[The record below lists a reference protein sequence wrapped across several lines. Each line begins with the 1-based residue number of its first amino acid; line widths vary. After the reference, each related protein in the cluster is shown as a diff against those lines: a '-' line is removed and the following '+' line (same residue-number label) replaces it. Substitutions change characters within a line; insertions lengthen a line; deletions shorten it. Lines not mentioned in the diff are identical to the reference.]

1 EFSDIRHFGFKW
13 FPYNKGG
20 EYRKWYGNNEYVINM
35 ENEGEGIKS
44 YNKKSNYRLREPR
57 LYFKEAITWSF
68 VSSSK
73 FGVRFSPPGFLFDVA
88 GSSVFP
94 TEKNRYLL
102 TSYLCSK
109 LAYYFLMHQN
119 PTLNFQVENIAN
131 LPVIIKIGEQRE
143 QIDHL

>member
-1 EFSDIRHFGFKW
+1 KIPCRPIAYWSSKRTREIYSSEIKLKKVSEPRTGIQTGKNDVFLKYWFEVSFFKIGINMKEFSDIRHFVFKW

-68 VSSSK
+68 V
-73 FGVRFSPPGFLFDVA
+73 
-88 GSSVFP
+88 
-94 TEKNRYLL
+94 
-102 TSYLCSK
+102 
-109 LAYYFLMHQN
+109 
-119 PTLNFQVENIAN
+119 
-131 LPVIIKIGEQRE
+131 
-143 QIDHL
+143 